1 MANGSFDELRAMRA
15 RLETA
20 RRELDLVIE
29 AIDNAIRDKP
39 VPLRSAGE
47 LWAEAGKAIDVGDS
61 EHPLRVVPMI
71 RKTPQNNFA
80 KMLQRRR
87 PSH

>member
-47 LWAEAGKAIDVGDS
+47 LWAKAGKAIDVGDS
-61 EHPLRVVPMI
+61 EHP
-71 RKTPQNNFA
+71 FA
-80 KMLQRRR
+80 PGPHDSKDS
-87 PSH
+87 PK